1 MCDCAIFLCCLNLFR
16 IYCLEYT
23 CLIISI
29 IIFPLNVFGIFM
41 IKWEVIKLFC
51 EIIYSINI
59 PISIFVIFLISLIL
73 YSTKIGKINTSE
85 LNKPFTYISIMSICL
100 SIYVFLSY
108 SFCSYQ
114 IFKDYLTFVKKN
126 NSKNSS
132 SIENEILNTKLKVNI
147 TWIFLSIST
156 LLPNLLSFINIFL
169 WISIYYRISFK
180 IYCSFNK
187 EIRKEL
193 REQKKTNKQF
203 KHLEENN
210 FNYNINNNK
219 NKDFLKNFVSI
230 VIEKKKDRHRVS
242 TRFLSNGGIY
252 TKNTKNINKQDNSFS
267 NKKHQ
272 NFNPKE
278 FNQTDNISSE
288 RNLKKVVNKIHS

>member
-16 IYCLEYT
+16 IYCLEYA

-126 NSKNSS
+126 NSKNSP

-193 REQKKTNKQF
+193 REQRRKNRQFKELKENNSMNDIDTNK
-203 KHLEENN
+203 ED
-210 FNYNINNNK
+210 K
-219 NKDFLKNFVSI
+219 NKKIPKNIISVIIEKDRHPGASGILSNGELFLKNNI
-230 VIEKKKDRHRVS
+230 
-242 TRFLSNGGIY
+242 
-252 TKNTKNINKQDNSFS
+252 NINKLNINSIQKNEDYNQSDN
-267 NKKHQ
+267 N
-272 NFNPKE
+272 
-278 FNQTDNISSE
+278 SSSA
-288 RNLKKVVNKIHS
+288 RNLGKIDNQIKQ

>member
-29 IIFPLNVFGIFM
+29 IIFPLNLFGIFM
-41 IKWEVIKLFC
+41 IKWEVIKLFV

-85 LNKPFTYISIMSICL
+85 LNKPFTYISIMSMCL
-100 SIYVFLSY
+100 SIYLFLSY

-114 IFKDYLTFVKKN
+114 IIKDYLAFIKKN
-126 NSKNSS
+126 YSS
-132 SIENEILNTKLKVNI
+132 SIEYGILKKKLKLNI
-147 TWIFLSIST
+147 TWIFLGISI
-156 LLPNLLSFINIFL
+156 LLPNLLSFINIFF
-169 WISIYYRISFK
+169 WMSIYYRISFK

-193 REQKKTNKQF
+193 REQRRKNRQFKELKENNSMNEIDTNK
-203 KHLEENN
+203 ED
-210 FNYNINNNK
+210 K
-219 NKDFLKNFVSI
+219 NKKIPKNIISVIIEKDRHPGASAMLSNGELFLKNNI
-230 VIEKKKDRHRVS
+230 NI
-242 TRFLSNGGIY
+242 
-252 TKNTKNINKQDNSFS
+252 NINKLNINSIPKNEDYDQSDN
-267 NKKHQ
+267 N
-272 NFNPKE
+272 
-278 FNQTDNISSE
+278 SSSA
-288 RNLKKVVNKIHS
+288 RNLGKIENQIKS